1 VPSPFR
7 VELPILMDVL
17 IWPWTLMA
25 DPVVDRD
32 WVLSIDVNRDTKTK
46 SYSTIE
52 FVELLKYMSEERL
65 ERIENQLSQV
75 IQ

>member
-1 VPSPFR
+1 
-7 VELPILMDVL
+7 
-17 IWPWTLMA
+17 MA

-52 FVELLKYMSEERL
+52 FVELLKYMSEARL